1 MQFPRTT
8 EDVAPFLEARLKS
21 AEPLIAELY
30 EVFPAKR
37 YESIG
42 SLVGVYV
49 DIGGEVSD
57 LEREFA
63 DKTDW
68 TQIDPEWLD
77 AAPNGWASARSFFS
91 DAARLFYLPAYIL
104 ADIHGQ
110 LEHSNGAAFDLTH
123 GFVPAVKP
131 KDVERLGE
139 ELSVNWSDL
148 TEAQVRAVVR
158 FLEWAAVWNEFDGED
173 IRPALEAYWYPRLS
187 GELPQV
193 SQ

>member
-1 MQFPRTT
+1 MQFPRTA

-37 YESIG
+37 DGDIG
-42 SLVGVYV
+42 PLAGECV

-68 TQIDPEWLD
+68 TQIDHEWLD

-104 ADIHGQ
+104 ADIHGK

-123 GFVPAVKP
+123 GFGPGVKP
-131 KDVERLGE
+131 KDVERLRE
-139 ELSVNWSDL
+139 ELRVTWSGL
-148 TEAQVRAVVR
+148 TEVQVRAVVH

-173 IRPALEAYWYPRLS
+173 IRPALEAYWYPRLRA
-187 GELPQV
+187 
-193 SQ
+193 

>member
-1 MQFPRTT
+1 MDFPRIE

-21 AEPLIAELY
+21 AEPLIADLY
-30 EVFPAKR
+30 EAFPATR
-37 YESIG
+37 VENIG
-42 SLVGVYV
+42 PLAGDFV

-104 ADIHGQ
+104 ADIHGN

-123 GFVPAVKP
+123 GFGPGERP
-131 KDVERLGE
+131 EDVERLRE
-139 ELSVNWSDL
+139 ELRDRWSGL
-148 TEAQVRAVVR
+148 TEAQVCTVVR

-193 SQ
+193 